1 MGRGRRT
8 LGNGRKSIKIEI
20 LEGIEEADPGYIVMI
35 EGMRADKWDEEMIL
49 KITKGFVPYLFKEGE

>member
-1 MGRGRRT
+1 MGRTRRT

-20 LEGIEEADPGYIVMI
+20 LKGIEEADPEYIVMI

-49 KITKGFVPYLFKEGE
+49 KITKGFVPYLFQEAE